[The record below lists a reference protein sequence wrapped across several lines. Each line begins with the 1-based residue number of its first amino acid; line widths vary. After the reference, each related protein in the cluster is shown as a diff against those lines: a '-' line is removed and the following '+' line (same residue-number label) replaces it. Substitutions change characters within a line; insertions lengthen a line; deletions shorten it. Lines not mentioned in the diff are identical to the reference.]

1 VFNFLYYEAPKLRR
15 DRLLRSSEATT
26 ELERM
31 EQRNEFFRF
40 LKEPKLQMD
49 LTRNINERTLQTN
62 STSTAR
68 TKAFFDRCQF
78 LNNTLTQN
86 ILYAG
91 LAQNGP
97 LTIASSL
104 ADVTMSEC
112 LFKDSFHEYRSDGIV
127 RFVNFCCFSF
137 IIAML
142 NIDFTISSA
151 GTWIWYLRRIR
162 IFANNFQIVL
172 RQ

>member
-1 VFNFLYYEAPKLRR
+1 VLDFLYYEAPKLRR
-15 DRLLRSSEATT
+15 DRLLRSSESTT
-26 ELERM
+26 EQETM

-40 LKEPKLQMD
+40 LKEPKLQME
-49 LTRNINERTLQTN
+49 LIRNINERTLQTN
-62 STSTAR
+62 STSSAR

-86 ILYAG
+86 ILYSG

-112 LFKDSFHEYRSDGIV
+112 LFKDSFHEYRNDGIV
-127 RFVNFCCFSF
+127 RFVNFCCFPFNYRNAHHRFYDF
-137 IIAML
+137 ICRNM
-142 NIDFTISSA
+142 DMVST
-151 GTWIWYLRRIR
+151 
-162 IFANNFQIVL
+162 
-172 RQ
+172 